1 VEDAPHREAGLIERA
16 RDGDVSAFESLVRA
30 HQEVAFRTAWI
41 ASGGADDAEDAAQEG
56 FMKAFA
62 ALPRFRAGAPFRPW
76 LLTIVANEA
85 RNRRRAAGRREA
97 LALRAGPAAAGAA
110 PAAEASPEAAVL
122 ANEGRVALL
131 QAIRRLPLPD
141 QEVISYRYLLDLS
154 EAETA
159 AALGVPVGTAKSRL
173 SRAMDRLR
181 SAMTAMAVMGPPPE
195 HADPEVRP

>member
-1 VEDAPHREAGLIERA
+1 VEGSPDQHDGDLIERA
-16 RDGDVSAFESLVRA
+16 RHGDVSAFEALVRA

-85 RNRRRAAGRREA
+85 RNRRRSAGRREA
-97 LALRAGPAAAGAA
+97 LTLRIALPRGDDEQG
-110 PAAEASPEAAVL
+110 SPEAAALV
-122 ANEGRVALL
+122 AERHTALL
-131 QAIRRLPLPD
+131 EALRRIPEAD
-141 QEVISYRYLLDLS
+141 REVIAYRYLLELS

-159 AALGVPVGTAKSRL
+159 AALGVPVVTAKSRL
-173 SRAMDRLR
+173 SRALDRLR
-181 SAMTAMAVMGPPPE
+181 AVVTASETKP
-195 HADPEVRP
+195 